1 MGSESG
7 DSNSPLPSAARGV
20 VNVDKPRGPTS
31 HEVTAWVKRLCG
43 IDKAGHAGTLDPKV
57 SGVLPVALGPATA
70 VLEAMHAA
78 PKEYVCV
85 MRFHADVGRGVVDE
99 LAERFTGPVL
109 QMPPL
114 RSAVAR
120 RLRTRQVSA
129 LEILEC
135 EGRDLLFRVACEA
148 GTYVRTLCRDMGL
161 AAGCG
166 GNMRELRRTR
176 AGTFEEG
183 SATPLHALA
192 DALELHRQGDE
203 APLSKILRPV
213 DSLASH
219 LPRVVMRDGA
229 VDAVCHGAPLMVP
242 GVEAF
247 PDGCAKDSLVGM
259 FTRSG
264 EFVGL
269 GVAAVGAAE
278 FQGTRRGVAVRT
290 KRVVMPRGT
299 YRKGWQPGAARP

>member
-1 MGSESG
+1 MLGSTP
-7 DSNSPLPSAARGV
+7 SPLDGMLRRGV

-31 HEVTAWVKRLCG
+31 HEVTAWVKRLCDV
-43 IDKAGHAGTLDPKV
+43 DKAGHAGTLDPKV
-57 SGVLPVALGPATA
+57 SGVLPIALGAGTA
-70 VLEAMHAA
+70 VLEAMHVA

-99 LAERFTGPVL
+99 IVERFTGPVL

-120 RLRTRQVSA
+120 RLRTRNISS
-129 LEILEC
+129 LEILEY
-135 EGRDLLFRVACEA
+135 EGRDLLFRTSCEA
-148 GTYVRTLCRDMGL
+148 GTYVRTLCRDMGI

-166 GNMRELRRTR
+166 GNMRELRRSRSGDFTE
-176 AGTFEEG
+176 AGAST
-183 SATPLHALA
+183 LHALA
-192 DALELHRQGDE
+192 DALELHRGGE
-203 APLSKILRPV
+203 SGPLERLMQPLE
-213 DSLASH
+213 SLVAH
-219 LPRVVMRDGA
+219 LPRVAMRDGA

-247 PDGCAKDSLVGM
+247 PEGCAKDSLLGM

-269 GVAAVGAAE
+269 GTSAVDSKEFTGA
-278 FQGTRRGVAVRT
+278 RRGVAVKT
-290 KRVVMPRGT
+290 KRVVMARGT
-299 YRKGWQPGAARP
+299 YKKGWQPGAARP